1 MSKWLIIVVTLSM
14 AALGMGALSGCAALG
29 RAPVTGIFYSDLQ
42 DGITATYSQRPAKRG
57 EACATSIL
65 GLVAT
70 GDASINTART
80 NGNINAVSSVDY
92 STSNILGVY
101 AKYCIIVRGN

>member
-1 MSKWLIIVVTLSM
+1 MSKTLIIASSLSL
-14 AALGMGALSGCAALG
+14 AILSGCAMKS
-29 RAPVTGIFYSDLQ
+29 PISGIFYTDVQ
-42 DGITATYSQRPAKRG
+42 DGITATYSQRPAKKG
-57 EACATSIL
+57 EACASGIL

-92 STSNILGVY
+92 SSYSILGIY
-101 AKYCIIVRGN
+101 TKYCVVVRGN

>member
-1 MSKWLIIVVTLSM
+1 MSKMLIIASAVSL
-14 AALGMGALSGCAALG
+14 AILCGCSTARSPLIG
-29 RAPVTGIFYSDLQ
+29 VFYTDVQ

-57 EACATSIL
+57 EACASSIL
-65 GLVAT
+65 GIVAT

-92 STSNILGVY
+92 ESTSILGIWS
-101 AKYCIIVRGN
+101 KYCVVVRGN